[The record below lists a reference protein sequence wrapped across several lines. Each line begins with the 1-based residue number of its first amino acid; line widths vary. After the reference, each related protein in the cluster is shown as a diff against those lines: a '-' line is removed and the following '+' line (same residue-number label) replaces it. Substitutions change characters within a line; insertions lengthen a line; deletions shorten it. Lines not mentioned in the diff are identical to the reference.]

1 MSKGDKSML
10 HTGGVFNITG
20 WKRQQEVLMCGRF
33 TITLDPG
40 DLREELA
47 IAEVPPDW
55 RPRYNAAPTQLV
67 GAVTDADARK
77 MEWFRWGLI
86 PFWARDMS
94 IGNRM
99 INARAE
105 TIMEKPSFRQ
115 AFQKRRC
122 IIPADGFFEWR
133 KSAEGKTP
141 STPYYITLKEREPFA
156 FAGLWET
163 WRNPEGEEIL
173 SCTIIT
179 TAANELMLPIHDRMP
194 VILPKE
200 VCWQWLQPAPQH
212 ELVQMLRPLD
222 PALMQA
228 VVVGRSV
235 NNPGFDSPEN
245 IVPQAG

>member
-1 MSKGDKSML
+1 MNGLKYWQRDK
-10 HTGGVFNITG
+10 
-20 WKRQQEVLMCGRF
+20 WEVYMCGRF

-40 DLREELA
+40 ELREELA

-55 RPRYNAAPTQLV
+55 RPRYNAAPTQPI
-67 GAVTDADARK
+67 GAVTDSVNRK
-77 MEWFRWGLI
+77 MDWFRWGLI
-86 PFWARDMS
+86 PFWAKDMS
-94 IGNRM
+94 IGARM

-133 KSAEGKTP
+133 KSADKKAP
-141 STPYYITLKEREPFA
+141 STPFYITLKDREPFA

-163 WRNPEGEEIL
+163 WRNPEGGEIH

-179 TAANELMLPIHDRMP
+179 TAANEYMQPIHDRMP

-200 VCWQWLQPAPQH
+200 ECWQWLQPAPAPD
-212 ELVQMLRPLD
+212 LVRMLQPLNPD
-222 PALMQA
+222 RLQA
-228 VVVGRSV
+228 VEVGRSV

-245 IVPQAG
+245 IIPLAA

>member
-1 MSKGDKSML
+1 
-10 HTGGVFNITG
+10 
-20 WKRQQEVLMCGRF
+20 MCGRF

-47 IAEVPPDW
+47 IAEVPTDW
-55 RPRYNAAPTQLV
+55 RPRYNAAPTQPIGV
-67 GAVTDADARK
+67 VTDPVNRK
-77 MEWFRWGLI
+77 MDWFRWGLI

-94 IGNRM
+94 IGARM

-122 IIPADGFFEWR
+122 IIPADGFFEWQ
-133 KSAEGKTP
+133 KSADKKTP
-141 STPYYITLKEREPFA
+141 STPHYITLKERQLFA
-156 FAGLWET
+156 FAGLWEV
-163 WRNPEGEEIL
+163 WRSPEGEEIR

-179 TAANELMLPIHDRMP
+179 TAANELIRPIHDRMP

-200 VCWQWLQPAPQH
+200 ECWQWLEPAPAPD
-212 ELVQMLRPLD
+212 LVRMLRPLD
-222 PALMQA
+222 PDRMQTTA
-228 VVVGRSV
+228 VGHSV

-245 IVPQAG
+245 IVPLAG